1 MRDSHHVVGFSPN
14 IKEDLS
20 NSRLYDLVHNYL
32 SRGYAVIYAAE
43 SVVSS
48 PAVGE
53 EDDDDV
59 GATMGEQN
67 GQEKIYAVLG
77 NLARHIGSN
86 KVKRYVQRGLL
97 TITDPDSILP
107 ADASIKQL
115 LKSMNSYVEHCE
127 ARAPQDIE
135 GKVLFNSPSN
145 FFQADKIDKFL
156 EFERTLGTRF
166 DDDNFRM
173 ICWYKKRWL
182 QKLSFSYLVHL
193 LAAHN
198 QSIHNNAQ
206 FQTWDVDRTIQVIS
220 EGINKAL
227 EQDRAS
233 EVIFE
238 TMRRRFNLD
247 RSAIL
252 TSPNLFADT
261 LKMMSPDSAMYIIDA
276 IKADFG
282 NRLSFANNN
291 KHRGTTRNS
300 AVQKRKGKR
309 PQRRNTRIRS
319 KGNNNI
325 INNTRTSNRRKI
337 SK

>member
-1 MRDSHHVVGFSPN
+1 MRDSHHVIGFSPN

-20 NSRLYDLVHNYL
+20 NSRLYDLVHYYL

-48 PAVGE
+48 HAVGKE
-53 EDDDDV
+53 DV
-59 GATMGEQN
+59 GNRIREQN
-67 GQEKIYAVLG
+67 GREKTYGVLG

-86 KVKRYVQRGLL
+86 KVKRYAQRGLL

-115 LKSMNSYVEHCE
+115 LSSMNSHVEHCE

-135 GKVLFNSPSN
+135 GKILFNSPSN

-156 EFERTLGTRF
+156 EFEHTLGTRF
-166 DDDNFRM
+166 NDDTFGM
-173 ICWYKKRWL
+173 ICWYKKRWI
-182 QKLSFSYLVHL
+182 QNLSFSHLVHL

-198 QSIHNNAQ
+198 QSIHKHAQ

-233 EVIFE
+233 EVILE

-261 LKMMSPDSAMYIIDA
+261 LKMMSPDSAMYILDA

-282 NRLSFANNN
+282 NRLSFANSNN
-291 KHRGTTRNS
+291 HRETTRNS
-300 AVQKRKGKR
+300 ALQKKRKGKR
-309 PQRRNTRIRS
+309 PQRRNTDVMS
-319 KGNNNI
+319 KGNNNNI
-325 INNTRTSNRRKI
+325 RTNNRRKI
-337 SK
+337 PK